1 VRVQAAA
8 GKRCDGEVQCGR
20 GECGREREREILVPA
35 GRASVSEEEPPVLE
49 RVCVQ
54 EAGIADKAVP
64 MALRFRGGR
73 KVAMPILSIMAKIL
87 RSTQHSD
94 LVS

>member
-1 VRVQAAA
+1 MWER
-8 GKRCDGEVQCGR
+8 
-20 GECGREREREILVPA
+20 REREREKERERERETLVPA
-35 GRASVSEEEPPVLE
+35 GRASVSEDGPLVLDCA
-49 RVCVQ
+49 CVQ

-87 RSTQHSD
+87 TSTPHSD
-94 LVS
+94 LLS

>member
-1 VRVQAAA
+1 MWERRV
-8 GKRCDGEVQCGR
+8 
-20 GECGREREREILVPA
+20 RERERERSSFQP
-35 GRASVSEEEPPVLE
+35 RASVSEEEPPVLE

-94 LVS
+94 WVS